1 MATLEIR
8 DLHVSVEAD
17 NARKEILKGVD
28 LIVKQGETHAI
39 MGPNGSGKSTLAYSL
54 AGHPKYTITS
64 GTVTLD
70 GEDVL
75 AMTVDER
82 ARAGLFLA
90 MQYPVEIP
98 GVSVSNFLRT
108 SATAVRGEA
117 PKLRTWVK
125 EVKET
130 MADLQMDPAFAERN
144 VNEGFSGGE
153 KKRHEILQLELL
165 AEGRD
170 PRRDR
175 LRPGRR
181 RPARRLRGRQPGPR
195 DRRGR
200 HTADHALHADPPL
213 HQARLRTR
221 LRQRPYCRV
230 RRRRARRQA
239 GERGLRGICEG
250 WRFRVT
256 QLPGLLDTEAIR
268 KDFPL
273 LDRTVHDGK
282 KIVYLDSAATS
293 QKPRQV
299 LDALSEYYERHN
311 ANVHRGVYTI
321 AEEATALYEGARDKV
336 AAFINAPSRNEVIF
350 TKNASESLN
359 LVANMLGWADEPY
372 RVDHETE
379 IVITEMEHHSNIV
392 PWQLLSQRTGAKLK
406 WFGITDDGRL
416 DLSNIDEIITEKT
429 KIVSF
434 TLVSNIMGTINPVEK
449 IIRRAQQVGALVCI
463 DASQAAPHMVLD
475 VQALQ
480 ADFVAFTG
488 HKMVGPT
495 GIGVLWG
502 RHELLEDLPPFL
514 GGGEM
519 IETVSMHSSTYAPAP
534 HKFEAGTPPI
544 AQAVGLGAAVDYLSA
559 IGMDKIFQHE
569 HAITEYAVKRL
580 LEVPDLKIIGPAT
593 AEDRGATISF
603 TLGDIHPHDV
613 GQVLDEQG
621 IAVRV
626 GHHCA
631 RPVCLRYG
639 IPATTRA
646 SFYLYST
653 PAEVDALVDGLEHVR
668 NFFG

>member
-1 MATLEIR
+1 
-8 DLHVSVEAD
+8 
-17 NARKEILKGVD
+17 
-28 LIVKQGETHAI
+28 
-39 MGPNGSGKSTLAYSL
+39 
-54 AGHPKYTITS
+54 
-64 GTVTLD
+64 
-70 GEDVL
+70 
-75 AMTVDER
+75 MT
-82 ARAGLFLA
+82 
-90 MQYPVEIP
+90 P
-98 GVSVSNFLRT
+98 
-108 SATAVRGEA
+108 
-117 PKLRTWVK
+117 
-125 EVKET
+125 
-130 MADLQMDPAFAERN
+130 
-144 VNEGFSGGE
+144 
-153 KKRHEILQLELL
+153 
-165 AEGRD
+165 
-170 PRRDR
+170 
-175 LRPGRR
+175 
-181 RPARRLRGRQPGPR
+181 
-195 DRRGR
+195 
-200 HTADHALHADPPL
+200 
-213 HQARLRTR
+213 
-221 LRQRPYCRV
+221 
-230 RRRRARRQA
+230 
-239 GERGLRGICEG
+239 
-250 WRFRVT
+250 

-268 KDFPL
+268 KDFPV
-273 LDRTVHDGK
+273 LDRLVHDGK
-282 KIVYLDSAATS
+282 RLVYLDNAATS

-299 LDALSEYYERHN
+299 IDALSEYYERYN
-311 ANVHRGVYTI
+311 ANVHRGVHTL
-321 AEEATALYEGARDKV
+321 AEEATALYEGARDKI
-336 AAFINAPSRNEVIF
+336 AAFINAPSRDEVIF

-372 RVDHETE
+372 RVDSDTE

-406 WFGITDDGRL
+406 WFGLTDDGRL
-416 DLSNIDEIITEKT
+416 DLSNIEQVITEKT

-434 TLVSNIMGTINPVEK
+434 TLVSNILGTVNPVEALV
-449 IIRRAQQVGALVCI
+449 RRAQEVGALVLI

-488 HKMVGPT
+488 HKMLGPT

-502 RHELLEDLPPFL
+502 RQELLEDLPPFL

-519 IETVSMHSSTYAPAP
+519 IETVSMHESTYAPAP

-559 IGMDKIFQHE
+559 IGMDKIAAHE
-569 HAITEYAVKRL
+569 HAITEYALRRL
-580 LEVPDLKIIGPAT
+580 KEVPGLKIIGPDT
-593 AEDRGATISF
+593 PEGRGSAISF

-653 PAEVDALVDGLEHVR
+653 PAEVDALVEGLEHVR